1 MAQLAIAIT
10 GKSNQMRP
18 GSSSAST
25 KADMDLMLE
34 YSFDDN
40 LNGNL
45 ETVFQSLKASV
56 LTET

>member
-1 MAQLAIAIT
+1 MAQLALVIK
-10 GKSNQMRP
+10 GKSNQMQLE
-18 GSSSAST
+18 SSSAST

-45 ETVFQSLKASV
+45 ETVFQGLRASV
-56 LTET
+56 VIRP

>member
-1 MAQLAIAIT
+1 MAQLAIVIT
-10 GKSNQMRP
+10 GKSNQMRLE
-18 GSSSAST
+18 SSSAFT

-56 LTET
+56 PMEP

>member
-1 MAQLAIAIT
+1 MAQLAVVIT
-10 GKSNQMRP
+10 GKSNQMQLE
-18 GSSSAST
+18 SSSAST

-45 ETVFQSLKASV
+45 ETVFQGLKASV
-56 LTET
+56 LMEP